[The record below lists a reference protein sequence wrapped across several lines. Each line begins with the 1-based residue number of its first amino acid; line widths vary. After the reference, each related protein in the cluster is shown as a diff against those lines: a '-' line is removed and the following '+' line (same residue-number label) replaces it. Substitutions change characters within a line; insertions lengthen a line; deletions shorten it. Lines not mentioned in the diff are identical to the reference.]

1 MLLLRLVITNYS
13 LYRLSK
19 ACTLSL
25 LMCFVL
31 TGVPALA
38 QPAADG
44 IQVDQNDAWVDFPRS
59 VDFHLVAM
67 ADEPVESVQ
76 IEYGVRALTC
86 GDVTTVAT
94 PDFESGTTLDIT
106 WRWEIVP
113 GRVISPG
120 AEIWWRWRLTTAS
133 EEFVTPTQTISFDD
147 AWFVWESLA
156 DRQLE
161 ARWYRGS
168 RSLAQEMLDAGHA
181 ALDQL
186 AVDTGLYLDDPI
198 VVYLYEE
205 SSDLRASIPGA
216 PAWAGGIAFPE
227 YSTVLVVAN
236 ESYADYGRLTV
247 RHELGHLVIQ
257 RFTFNCL
264 TDLPVWL
271 DEGLAMRAEGEE
283 NPDLMAE
290 LEAAI
295 ADDRLLTIHQIE
307 SAFSVYRDRAKLSYA
322 ESYSI
327 VRFLIDTYGQEKML
341 DLLTAFREGST
352 PDEAFTQVYG
362 FDTYGLED
370 AWRDAIGA
378 PALAPDER
386 DLDTPTLI
394 PTMALAV
401 LPTASS
407 TLVPTTE
414 IEDVPVPTDPVVT
427 DVDPSGSQPA
437 VTWIVGAGGGFVLL
451 VLLMVAV
458 RRFRHG

>member
-1 MLLLRLVITNYS
+1 MILLQLVVTNYS
-13 LYRLSK
+13 LYRLRE

-25 LMCFVL
+25 LICLVL
-31 TGVPALA
+31 IAAPVLAHPAV
-38 QPAADG
+38 DV

-59 VDFHLVAM
+59 VDFHLVAT
-67 ADEPVESVQ
+67 ADELVESVQ
-76 IEYGVRALTC
+76 IEYGVKALTC

-94 PDFESGTTLDIT
+94 LDFEPGLKLDVT
-106 WRWEIVP
+106 WRWEIVS
-113 GRVISPG
+113 GRVVPPG
-120 AEIWWRWRLTTAS
+120 TEVWWRWRLTTAS
-133 EEFVTPTQTISFDD
+133 EEFVTPTKTISFDD

-168 RSLAQEMLDAGHA
+168 RALTLEMLDAGHE

-186 AVDTGLYLDDPI
+186 AADTGLYLDDPI
-198 VVYLYEE
+198 VIYLYEE

-216 PAWAGGIAFPE
+216 PAWVGGIAFPE
-227 YSTVLVVAN
+227 YNTVLVVAN

-283 NPDLMAE
+283 NSDLMVE

-327 VRFLIDTYGQEKML
+327 VRFLVDTYGQEKML

-352 PDEAFTQVYG
+352 PDEAFMRVYG

-378 PALAPDER
+378 PALALDER
-386 DLDTPTLI
+386 DLGTPTSI

-401 LPTASS
+401 LPTVSS
-407 TLVPTTE
+407 TLVPTAK
-414 IEDVPVPTDPVVT
+414 IEDTPPPTKSVVPS
-427 DVDPSGSQPA
+427 VDPDEGWPA
-437 VTWIVGAGGGFVLL
+437 VNWIVGVGGGFVLL
-451 VLLMVAV
+451 VLLMAAV
-458 RRFRHG
+458 WRLRRS